1 MKDYTMRRAFS
12 LLELM
17 IVIVV
22 MAGVLAIAW
31 PNLTRRSKS
40 IDQII
45 FEQNV
50 KEAID
55 NGRYYS
61 IMNGVSRV
69 VTVKDKKIQTFT
81 LDNLVSIDGF
91 DQRVFIDAEG
101 NVYEE

>member
-1 MKDYTMRRAFS
+1 MRKAFS

-45 FEQNV
+45 FEQNI
-50 KEAID
+50 KEAVD
-55 NGRYYS
+55 SSRYRS
-61 IMNGVSRV
+61 IMDGMSAV
-69 VTVKDKKIQTFT
+69 VIVKDDKIQTFT
-81 LDNLVSIDGF
+81 IDNMLDCGDF
-91 DQRVFIDAEG
+91 DKRVFIDAEG